1 MNDQIKATPEQA
13 ETSSPTSL
21 EEAMR
26 SLPDDRA
33 RGLQLASLAGTH
45 ALVLLV
51 AFSLFAAADSWRLLS
66 GLGMASA
73 LALAT
78 GALAGITTT
87 TLIHEWFHYLG
98 ARLSGGAYGIPRKKG
113 LFVYDW
119 NFAQNNTDQ
128 FFFMSIAGSVGGAL
142 SLVLLWLPL
151 PADTLGRAAVHG
163 GAVAGFVFAA
173 VVEWPVLRRVRFGG
187 DPLTAL
193 SGIDQRVLGLAF
205 LAASFAGFGTLLL
218 LRF

>member
-1 MNDQIKATPEQA
+1 MNDQSRATPEQTK
-13 ETSSPTSL
+13 TSAPTSL
-21 EEAMR
+21 DEALR

-33 RGLQLASLAGTH
+33 RALRLFNLAGTH

-66 GLGMASA
+66 GLGIASA
-73 LALAT
+73 LAIAT

-98 ARLSGGAYGIPRKKG
+98 ARSSGGAYGIPEKKG

-119 NFAQNNTDQ
+119 DFAHNTVDQ
-128 FFFMSIAGSVGGAL
+128 FFRMSIAGTLGGAL
-142 SLVLLWLPL
+142 SLVLLWLTL

-163 GAVAGFVFAA
+163 GAVAGFVFAS
-173 VVEWPVLRRVRFGG
+173 VIEWPVLRRVRFGG
-187 DPLTAL
+187 EPLAAL
-193 SGIDQRVLGLAF
+193 AKIDQRVLVQAF
-205 LAASFAGFGTLLL
+205 LVASLAGFSTLLL
-218 LRF
+218 LRY